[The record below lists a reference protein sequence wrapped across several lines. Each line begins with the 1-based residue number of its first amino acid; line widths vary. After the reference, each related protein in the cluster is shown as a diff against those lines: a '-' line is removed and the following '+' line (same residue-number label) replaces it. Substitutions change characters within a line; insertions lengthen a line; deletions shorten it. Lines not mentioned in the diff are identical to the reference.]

1 MSPDGSTASNL
12 GTSSTGM
19 QPNVA
24 AALSYLLGILTGII
38 FFVIEKDNRFVKFHA
53 MQSILVWVAVFVA
66 YIVLMFIPI
75 IGWIIALFLW
85 IGVLALWL
93 FLMWKAY
100 KGEWYKLPM
109 LGDIAE
115 KNTQS

>member
-1 MSPDGSTASNL
+1 MSPEGSTASNL
-12 GTSSTGM
+12 GTSSTGL

-53 MQSILVWVAVFVA
+53 MQSILVWAAVFVA

-85 IGVLALWL
+85 IGVLVLWL
-93 FLMWKAY
+93 LLMWKAY
-100 KGEWYKLPM
+100 QVEWFKLPI
-109 LGDIAE
+109 LGDMAE